1 MDTGS
6 FPHPQNC
13 KKYGKPE
20 TLHLD
25 GTWNSEGSRSMAFHG
40 SIRFLCGWKAMLV
53 TLLIVSLEIWKLDT
67 PTKTKTQKVTV
78 YLFFTNFRKLFG
90 PLWQVNIAIAGI
102 SPFFNRKYIFK
113 WSIFQPAMLVD
124 PGVYPRWMSKVVT
137 IFPPCPGHL
146 RPEIDTRVFPWHQA
160 AGHTSHTQGEP
171 RSNVSWHSIIWLV
184 VEPTIC
190 SSNWVYLPQFS
201 GWT

>member
-1 MDTGS
+1 MLVFGRCKLLLHNSRLCALLKDKVFTKHFRYLKYGGILTNKKS
-6 FPHPQNC
+6 CITSAYGYGKFPAPSKWR

-113 WSIFQPAMLVD
+113 WSIFQQSL
-124 PGVYPRWMSKVVT
+124 
-137 IFPPCPGHL
+137 C
-146 RPEIDTRVFPWHQA
+146 
-160 AGHTSHTQGEP
+160 
-171 RSNVSWHSIIWLV
+171 
-184 VEPTIC
+184 
-190 SSNWVYLPQFS
+190 
-201 GWT
+201 